1 MRGTVLAAAVATVAI
16 GAAWYRRWR
25 ARSQPPPKTPPPSAP
40 CCAAKQAAVGAHAGT
55 PLEPLCAQL
64 VEHLRA
70 RLASPSPS
78 ASPSASQGAAAP
90 ARDHTTRHL
99 SAASEAW
106 LAAVLRLAQSDALPG
121 EEGWR
126 VALLVACAQKAQA
139 CLRGVWAT
147 MGAHLLASAREAA
160 RLEAAVQAGANP
172 NPNPNANPNP
182 NHGP

>member
-1 MRGTVLAAAVATVAI
+1 M
-16 GAAWYRRWR
+16 
-25 ARSQPPPKTPPPSAP
+25 
-40 CCAAKQAAVGAHAGT
+40 GAHACA

-78 ASPSASQGAAAP
+78 GSPSASQGAAVP
-90 ARDHTTRHL
+90 ARDHAARHL

-106 LAAVLRLAQSDALPG
+106 LAAVHRLAQSDALSG

-126 VALLVACAQKAQA
+126 VGLLVACAEEAQA
-139 CLRGVWAT
+139 CLQGVWAT

-160 RLEAAVQAGANP
+160 RLEAAVQAEG
-172 NPNPNANPNP
+172 
-182 NHGP
+182 

>member
-1 MRGTVLAAAVATVAI
+1 M
-16 GAAWYRRWR
+16 
-25 ARSQPPPKTPPPSAP
+25 
-40 CCAAKQAAVGAHAGT
+40 GAHACV

-70 RLASPSPS
+70 RLGSPSPS
-78 ASPSASQGAAAP
+78 ASPSASARQGAAVP
-90 ARDHTTRHL
+90 ARDHAALHL

-106 LAAVLRLAQSDALPG
+106 LLAVLRLMQSDALAG

-126 VALLVACAQKAQA
+126 VALLVACAEEAQA

-160 RLEAAVQAGANP
+160 RLEAAVQAEGSP
-172 NPNPNANPNP
+172 
-182 NHGP
+182 